1 MKTNGDSRMGLK
13 RMSAESRCAVAKP
26 SIPIAIEGYNVKIFT
41 DNIEENA
48 LEQIKELLSIDVFSD
63 KKIRIMPDVHA
74 GAGCVIGF
82 TGDLGDKVIPNIVGV
97 DIGCGMRILNLGK
110 LSEIDFHAFHE
121 HILGNVPSG
130 MWVREDKRG
139 FKPLVG
145 EEMEIYREAKQL
157 VTELYCYR
165 EIKDSGRINKAIG
178 SLGGGN
184 HFIELDKDDEG
195 NVYLVIHTGSR
206 NLGKQVADIYQAK
219 AVKHLT
225 DGADEFEET
234 IKRTIEEYKS
244 AGRRSELQ
252 SVIKKMRK
260 EHQDAEPN
268 LPAALCYVEGE
279 GREHYL
285 HDMRL
290 CQRWAVLNRK
300 LISLL
305 LIRFFFDKLK
315 SDKVDDFPGVEVK
328 EEFESVH
335 NYISDE
341 NIIRKGS
348 ISAAEGER
356 CIIPLNMR
364 DGSLLCTGKGNP
376 DWNYSAPH
384 GAGRVLSRTQAYEKI
399 TIEDFE
405 ASMQGIYSE
414 SVNDF
419 TRDESP
425 MVYKPA
431 EEIIANIGDT
441 VTIDTIIRPIFNFK
455 AS

>member
-1 MKTNGDSRMGLK
+1 MIMKT
-13 RMSAESRCAVAKP
+13 
-26 SIPIAIEGYNVKIFT
+26 IEGYDVKIFT
-41 DNIEENA
+41 DNIEESA
-48 LEQIKELLSIDVFSD
+48 FEQIKELLSIDVFSD

-82 TGDLGDKVIPNIVGV
+82 TGDLGNKVIPNIVGV

-110 LSEIDFHAFHE
+110 LADIDYHAFHE
-121 HILGNVPSG
+121 HIRSNVPSG
-130 MWVREDKRG
+130 KIVREDKFG

-145 EEMEIYREAKQL
+145 EEMEIYREAKKL
-157 VTELYCYR
+157 VTELFCYR
-165 EIKDSGRINKAIG
+165 ELKDSVRINKSIG

-184 HFIELDKDDEG
+184 HFIELDKDDEE

-206 NLGKQVADIYQAK
+206 NLGKQVAEIYQAK

-225 DGADEFEET
+225 AGADEFEDT
-234 IKRTIEEYKS
+234 IKRTIEEYKA

-252 SVIKKMRK
+252 GVIKKMRK
-260 EHQDAEPN
+260 SMEGR
-268 LPAALCYVEGE
+268 LPAVRPDLCYLEGE

-285 HDMRL
+285 HDMRI
-290 CQRWAVLNRK
+290 CQRWAVMNRK
-300 LISLL
+300 LIALL
-305 LIRFFFDKLK
+305 LVKFFGSQRLEAAH
-315 SDKVDDFPGVEVK
+315 PW
-328 EEFESVH
+328 ESVH
-335 NYISDE
+335 NYISDD

-364 DGSLLCTGKGNP
+364 DGSLLCIGKGNP
-376 DWNYSAPH
+376 DWNCSAPH

-399 TIEDFE
+399 TMEDFK

-431 EEIIANIGDT
+431 SEIIANIGDT
-441 VTIDTIIRPIFNFK
+441 VTIDTIVRPIFNFK

>member
-1 MKTNGDSRMGLK
+1 MKTID
-13 RMSAESRCAVAKP
+13 
-26 SIPIAIEGYNVKIFT
+26 GYDVKIFT
-41 DNIEENA
+41 DNIEESA
-48 LEQIKELLSIDVFSD
+48 LEQIGTLLSIDVFSD

-97 DIGCGMRILNLGK
+97 DIGCGMRILKLGRMA
-110 LSEIDFHAFHE
+110 EIDFHAFHE
-121 HILGNVPSG
+121 HIRSNVPSG
-130 MWVREDKRG
+130 KIVREEKLG
-139 FKPLVG
+139 FKPLTG
-145 EEMEIYREAKQL
+145 EEMEIYREAKGL
-157 VTELYCYR
+157 VTQLRCYR
-165 EIKDSGRINKAIG
+165 ELKDSARINKAIG

-184 HFIELDKDDEG
+184 HFIELDKDDDE

-206 NLGKQVADIYQAK
+206 NLGKQVADIYQAR
-219 AVKHLT
+219 AIKHLT
-225 DGADEFEET
+225 EGADELEEN
-234 IKRTIEEYKS
+234 IRRTIEEYKA

-252 SVIKKMRK
+252 GVIREMRK
-260 EHQDAEPN
+260 AAKHSAPS
-268 LPAALCYVEGE
+268 LPDALCYVEGE
-279 GREHYL
+279 ERENYL

-290 CQRWAVLNRK
+290 CQHWAVLNRK

-305 LIRFFFDKLK
+305 LMKFFA
-315 SDKVDDFPGVEVK
+315 GAEVA

-335 NYISDE
+335 NYISDD

-376 DWNYSAPH
+376 DWNCSAPH
-384 GAGRVLSRTQAYEKI
+384 GAGRVLSRSQAYAKI
-399 TIEDFE
+399 TMEDFE
-405 ASMQGIYSE
+405 ESMKGIYSE
-414 SVNDF
+414 SVTDS

-431 EEIIANIGDT
+431 SEIIANIGDT
-441 VTIDTIIRPIFNFK
+441 VSIDTIIRPIFNFK

>member
-1 MKTNGDSRMGLK
+1 MKT
-13 RMSAESRCAVAKP
+13 
-26 SIPIAIEGYNVKIFT
+26 IEGYDVKIFT
-41 DNIEENA
+41 HNIEESA
-48 LEQIKELLSIDVFSD
+48 LEQIKQLLSIEVFSH

-97 DIGCGMRILNLGK
+97 DIGCGMRVVNLGK
-110 LSEIDFHAFHE
+110 LSGIDFHGFHE
-121 HILGNVPSG
+121 HIRANVPSG
-130 MWVREDKRG
+130 MWVREEKRG
-139 FKPLVG
+139 FKPLTG
-145 EEMEIYREAKQL
+145 EEMDIYREAKQL
-157 VTELYCYR
+157 VTALFCYR

-184 HFIELDKDDEG
+184 HFIELDKDDAG

-206 NLGKQVADIYQAK
+206 NLGKQVADIYQAR
-219 AVKHLT
+219 AVRHLT
-225 DGADEFEET
+225 DGADKLEET
-234 IKRTIEEYKS
+234 IKRTIEEYKA

-260 EHQDAEPN
+260 EHQEAEPG

-279 GREHYL
+279 ERENYL

-305 LIRFFFDKLK
+305 LLRFFPDA
-315 SDKVDDFPGVEVK
+315 DVTEV
-328 EEFESVH
+328 FESVH
-335 NYISDE
+335 NYISDS
-341 NIIRKGS
+341 NIIRKGA
-348 ISAAEGER
+348 ISAASGER

-376 DWNYSAPH
+376 DWNCSAPH

-399 TIEDFE
+399 TMADFE

-425 MVYKPA
+425 MAYKPA
-431 EEIIANIGDT
+431 DEIIANIGDT
-441 VTIDTIIRPIFNFK
+441 VNIDTIIRPIFNFK

>member
-1 MKTNGDSRMGLK
+1 MKTID
-13 RMSAESRCAVAKP
+13 
-26 SIPIAIEGYNVKIFT
+26 GYDVKIFT

-48 LEQIKELLSIDVFSD
+48 LEQIKTLLSIDVFYD

-82 TGDLGDKVIPNIVGV
+82 TGNLGDKVIPNIVGV

-110 LSEIDFHAFHE
+110 IEDIDFHAFNE
-121 HILGNVPSG
+121 HIRANVPSG
-130 MWVREDKRG
+130 MIVREDKFG
-139 FKPLVG
+139 FKPLVH
-145 EEMEIYREAKQL
+145 EEMDIYREAKKM
-157 VTELYCYR
+157 VTELRCYR
-165 EIKDSGRINKAIG
+165 ELKYSDRINKSIG

-184 HFIELDKDDEG
+184 HFIELDKDDKG

-206 NLGKQVADIYQAK
+206 NLGKQVADIYQNHAI
-219 AVKHLT
+219 KHLT
-225 DGADEFEET
+225 KGADEFEAT
-234 IKRTIEEYKS
+234 IKRTIEEYKA

-252 SVIKKMRK
+252 SVIKQMRK
-260 EHQDAEPN
+260 SQQEAEPS
-268 LPAALCYVEGE
+268 LPRDLCYVENE
-279 GREHYL
+279 AREDYL
-285 HDMRL
+285 HDMRI

-300 LISLL
+300 LISSLL
-305 LIRFFFDKLK
+305 LKFFPI
-315 SDKVDDFPGVEVK
+315 VNII
-328 EEFESVH
+328 EEFESIH
-335 NYISDE
+335 NYISND

-364 DGSLLCTGKGNP
+364 DGSLLCTGKGNQ
-376 DWNYSAPH
+376 DWNCSAPH
-384 GAGRVLSRTQAYEKI
+384 GAGRVLSRTQAYEQIKM
-399 TIEDFE
+399 EDFE
-405 ASMQGIYSE
+405 ASMAGIYSE

-431 EEIIANIGDT
+431 DEIIANIGDT

-455 AS
+455 ASK

>member
-1 MKTNGDSRMGLK
+1 MKT
-13 RMSAESRCAVAKP
+13 
-26 SIPIAIEGYNVKIFT
+26 IEGYDVKIFT

-82 TGDLGDKVIPNIVGV
+82 TGNLGDKVIPNIVGV

-110 LSEIDFHAFHE
+110 LSGIDFHAFHA
-121 HILGNVPSG
+121 HICGNVPSG

-139 FKPLVG
+139 FKPLSG

-234 IKRTIEEYKS
+234 IKRTIEEYKA
-244 AGRRSELQ
+244 AGHRSELQ

-260 EHQDAEPN
+260 VHQDAEPN
-268 LPAALCYVEGE
+268 LPAALCYIEGE
-279 GREHYL
+279 NREHYL

-305 LIRFFFDKLK
+305 LMRF
-315 SDKVDDFPGVEVK
+315 FPGVEVM
-328 EEFESVH
+328 EEFESIH
-335 NYISDE
+335 NYISDD

-348 ISAAEGER
+348 ISATAGER

-364 DGSLLCTGKGNP
+364 DGSLLCTGKGNT
-376 DWNYSAPH
+376 DWNCSAPH
-384 GAGRVLSRTQAYEKI
+384 GAGRVLSRTQAYEEI
-399 TIEDFE
+399 TLIEFE
-405 ASMQGIYSE
+405 ESMQGIYSE
-414 SVNDF
+414 SINDF

-425 MVYKPA
+425 MAYKPA
-431 EEIIANIGDT
+431 SEIINNIGDT
-441 VTIDTIIRPIFNFK
+441 VAIDTIIHPIFNFK
-455 AS
+455 ASK

>member
-1 MKTNGDSRMGLK
+1 MKTID
-13 RMSAESRCAVAKP
+13 
-26 SIPIAIEGYNVKIFT
+26 GYDVKIFT
-41 DNIEENA
+41 DNIEGNA

-97 DIGCGMRILNLGK
+97 DIGCGMRVLNLGK
-110 LSEIDFHAFHE
+110 ISDIDFHAFHE
-121 HILGNVPSG
+121 HIRSNVPSG
-130 MWVREDKRG
+130 KLAREERFG
-139 FKPLVG
+139 FKPLVN
-145 EEMEIYREAKQL
+145 EEMEIYREVKQL
-157 VTELYCYR
+157 VTELRCYR
-165 EIKDSGRINKAIG
+165 QLKDSGRINKSIG
-178 SLGGGN
+178 TLGGGN
-184 HFIELDKDDEG
+184 HFIELDKDEAG

-206 NLGKQVADIYQAK
+206 NLGKQVAEIYQAQ
-219 AVKHLT
+219 AIRHLT
-225 DGADEFEET
+225 EGADEFEQL
-234 IKRTIEEYKS
+234 IKRTIEEYK
-244 AGRRSELQ
+244 AVGRRSELQ
-252 SVIKKMRK
+252 GVIKKMRK
-260 EHQDAEPN
+260 ERQEARPS
-268 LPAALCYVEGE
+268 LPEALCYVEGE
-279 GREHYL
+279 TRENYL
-285 HDMRL
+285 HDMRI

-305 LIRFFFDKLK
+305 LLRFFP
-315 SDKVDDFPGVEVK
+315 SVAVG
-328 EEFESVH
+328 EEFEAVH
-335 NYISDE
+335 NYISDD
-341 NIIRKGS
+341 NFIRKGS

-364 DGSLLCTGKGNP
+364 DGSLICTGKGNP

-399 TIEDFE
+399 TMDDFK
-405 ASMQGIYSE
+405 ASMEGIYSE

-431 EEIIANIGDT
+431 AEIIANICDT
-441 VTIDTIIRPIFNFK
+441 VSIDAIIRPIFNFK

>member
-1 MKTNGDSRMGLK
+1 MKK
-13 RMSAESRCAVAKP
+13 
-26 SIPIAIEGYNVKIFT
+26 IEGYDVKIFT

-82 TGDLGDKVIPNIVGV
+82 TGNLGDKVIPNIVGV

-110 LSEIDFHAFHE
+110 IEDIDYHAFNE
-121 HILGNVPSG
+121 HIGANVPSG
-130 MWVREDKRG
+130 MIVREDKFG
-139 FKPLVG
+139 FKPLVH
-145 EEMEIYREAKQL
+145 EEMDIYREAKKM
-157 VTELYCYR
+157 VTELCCYR
-165 EIKDSGRINKAIG
+165 ELKYSDRINKSIG

-206 NLGKQVADIYQAK
+206 NLGKQVAEIYQNRAI
-219 AVKHLT
+219 KHMT
-225 DGADEFEET
+225 EGADEFEET
-234 IKRTIEEYKS
+234 IKRTIEEYKAS
-244 AGRRSELQ
+244 GRRSELQ

-260 EHQDAEPN
+260 SQQEKEPTM
-268 LPAALCYVEGE
+268 PRDLCYVEGE
-279 GREHYL
+279 AREDYL
-285 HDMRL
+285 HDMRI

-305 LIRFFFDKLK
+305 LLKFF
-315 SDKVDDFPGVEVK
+315 PEVNVI

-335 NYISDE
+335 NYISDD

-376 DWNYSAPH
+376 DWNCSAPH
-384 GAGRVLSRTQAYEKI
+384 GAGRVLSRTQAYEQIKM
-399 TIEDFE
+399 EDFE
-405 ASMQGIYSE
+405 ASMAGIYSE

-431 EEIIANIGDT
+431 AEIIANIGDT
-441 VTIDTIIRPIFNFK
+441 VNIDSIIRPIFNFK
-455 AS
+455 ASK

>member
-1 MKTNGDSRMGLK
+1 MKTID
-13 RMSAESRCAVAKP
+13 
-26 SIPIAIEGYNVKIFT
+26 GYDVKIFT
-41 DNIEENA
+41 DNIEETA
-48 LEQIKELLSIDVFSD
+48 LEQIKELLSINVFSD

-97 DIGCGMRILNLGK
+97 DIGCGMRVLNLGK
-110 LSEIDFHAFHE
+110 ISDIDYHAFHE
-121 HILGNVPSG
+121 YIRENVPSG
-130 MWVREDKRG
+130 KIVREDRFG
-139 FKPLVG
+139 FKPLIG
-145 EEMEIYREAKQL
+145 EGMDIYREAKQL

-165 EIKDSGRINKAIG
+165 ELKDSGRINKAIG

-184 HFIELDKDDEG
+184 HFIELDKDDDN

-206 NLGKQVADIYQAK
+206 NLGKQVADIYQVK
-219 AVKHLT
+219 AIKHLT
-225 DGADEFEET
+225 AGVDEFEQT
-234 IKRTIEEYKS
+234 IKRTIKEYKA
-244 AGRRSELQ
+244 AGRRAELQ
-252 SVIKKMRK
+252 NVIKKMRK
-260 EHQDAEPN
+260 EHKEAEPS
-268 LPAALCYVEGE
+268 LPADLCYVEGDA
-279 GREHYL
+279 REQYL

-290 CQRWAVLNRK
+290 CQWWAVLNRK
-300 LISLL
+300 LISRLL
-305 LIRFFFDKLK
+305 LRFFPE
-315 SDKVDDFPGVEVK
+315 VDVK

-364 DGSLLCTGKGNP
+364 DGSLLFTGKGNQ
-376 DWNYSAPH
+376 DWNCSAPH

-399 TIEDFE
+399 TMEDFE

-425 MVYKPA
+425 MAYKPA
-431 EEIIANIGDT
+431 EEIIDNIGDT
-441 VTIDTIIRPIFNFK
+441 VNIDSIIRPIFNFK
-455 AS
+455 ASN

>member
-1 MKTNGDSRMGLK
+1 MKTID
-13 RMSAESRCAVAKP
+13 
-26 SIPIAIEGYNVKIFT
+26 GYDVKIFT

-97 DIGCGMRILNLGK
+97 DIGCGMRILNLGRI
-110 LSEIDFHAFHE
+110 EDIDYHAFNE
-121 HILGNVPSG
+121 HIRANVPSG
-130 MWVREDKRG
+130 MIVREDKFG
-139 FKPLVG
+139 FKPLVH
-145 EEMEIYREAKQL
+145 EEMDIYRQAKKM
-157 VTELYCYR
+157 VTELRCYR
-165 EIKDSGRINKAIG
+165 ELNYSDRINKSIG

-206 NLGKQVADIYQAK
+206 NLGKQVADIYQNRAI
-219 AVKHLT
+219 KHMT
-225 DGADEFEET
+225 EGADEFEET
-234 IKRTIEEYKS
+234 VKRTIEEYKA

-252 SVIKKMRK
+252 AVIKKMRK
-260 EHQDAEPN
+260 SQQEAEPN
-268 LPAALCYVEGE
+268 LPRDLCYVEGE
-279 GREHYL
+279 AREDYL
-285 HDMRL
+285 HDMRI
-290 CQRWAVLNRK
+290 CQRWAVINRK

-305 LIRFFFDKLK
+305 LLKFFPD
-315 SDKVDDFPGVEVK
+315 VNII
-328 EEFESVH
+328 EEFESIH
-335 NYISDE
+335 NYISDD

-376 DWNYSAPH
+376 DWNCSAPH

-399 TIEDFE
+399 TMEDFE

-431 EEIIANIGDT
+431 SEIIANIGDT

>member
-1 MKTNGDSRMGLK
+1 MKT
-13 RMSAESRCAVAKP
+13 
-26 SIPIAIEGYNVKIFT
+26 IEGHDVKIFT
-41 DNIEENA
+41 DNVEENA
-48 LEQIKELLSIDVFSD
+48 LEQIKKLLSIDVFAD

-97 DIGCGMRILNLGK
+97 DIGCGMRVLKLGQ
-110 LSEIDFHAFHE
+110 LSDIDFHAFHE
-121 HILGNVPSG
+121 HIRNNVPSG
-130 MWVREDKRG
+130 KIARESRFG
-139 FKPLVG
+139 FKPLVN

-157 VTELYCYR
+157 VMQLRCYR
-165 EIKDSGRINKAIG
+165 ELKDSGRINKSIG

-184 HFIELDKDDEG
+184 HFIELDRDDED

-206 NLGKQVADIYQAK
+206 NLGKQVAEIYQAK
-219 AVKHLT
+219 AIKHLT
-225 DGADEFEET
+225 EGADEFEET
-234 IKRTIEEYKS
+234 IKRTIEEYKA
-244 AGRRSELQ
+244 AGRRAELQ
-252 SVIKKMRK
+252 DVIRQMRRERQK
-260 EHQDAEPN
+260 AETT
-268 LPAALCYVEGE
+268 LPADLCYVEGE
-279 GREHYL
+279 MRENYL

-305 LIRFFFDKLK
+305 LLKFFPC
-315 SDKVDDFPGVEVK
+315 VTVE

-335 NYISDE
+335 NYISDD

-348 ISAAEGER
+348 ISAADGER

-364 DGSLLCTGKGNP
+364 DGSLICTGKGNP
-376 DWNYSAPH
+376 DWNSSAPH
-384 GAGRVLSRTQAYEKI
+384 GAGRVLSRTQAYERI
-399 TIEDFE
+399 TMEDFE
-405 ASMQGIYSE
+405 ESMKGIYSE

-431 EEIIANIGDT
+431 EEIISNIGDT

>member
-1 MKTNGDSRMGLK
+1 MKT
-13 RMSAESRCAVAKP
+13 
-26 SIPIAIEGYNVKIFT
+26 IEGYDVKIFT
-41 DNIEENA
+41 DNIEEKA
-48 LEQIKELLSIDVFSD
+48 LEQIKTLLSIDVFSD
-63 KKIRIMPDVHA
+63 RKIRIMPDVHA
-74 GAGCVIGF
+74 GACCVIGF

-97 DIGCGMRILNLGK
+97 DIGCGMRVLNLGK
-110 LSEIDFHAFHE
+110 LTEIDYHAFNE
-121 HILGNVPSG
+121 HIHSNVPSG
-130 MWVREDKRG
+130 KIVREDRFG

-157 VTELYCYR
+157 VTELFCYR
-165 EIKDSGRINKAIG
+165 DLKDSGRINKAIG

-206 NLGKQVADIYQAK
+206 NLGKQVAEIYQAR
-219 AVKHLT
+219 AIKHLT
-225 DGADEFEET
+225 KGADEFEET
-234 IKRTIEEYKS
+234 IKQTIADYKA
-244 AGRRSELQ
+244 AGCRSELQ

-260 EHQDAEPN
+260 EYQKAEPS
-268 LPAALCYVEGE
+268 LPADLCYVEGE
-279 GREHYL
+279 MRELYL

-305 LIRFFFDKLK
+305 LLRFF
-315 SDKVDDFPGVEVK
+315 PNVEVL
-328 EEFESVH
+328 EEFESIH
-335 NYISDE
+335 NYISDD

-348 ISAAEGER
+348 ISAASGER

-364 DGSLLCTGKGNP
+364 DGSLICTGKGNP
-376 DWNYSAPH
+376 DWNNSAPH
-384 GAGRVLSRTQAYEKI
+384 GAGRVLSRTQAYEQIKM
-399 TIEDFE
+399 EDFE
-405 ASMQGIYSE
+405 DSMRGIYSE

-431 EEIIANIGDT
+431 EEIISNIGDT
-441 VTIDTIIRPIFNFK
+441 VSIDTIIRPIFNFK
-455 AS
+455 ASK

>member
-1 MKTNGDSRMGLK
+1 MIIKGQCT
-13 RMSAESRCAVAKP
+13 SAD
-26 SIPIAIEGYNVKIFT
+26 IFT
-41 DNIEENA
+41 DNIEDAA
-48 LEQIKELLSIDVFSD
+48 LQWIKAQCDHPAFEGV
-63 KKIRIMPDVHA
+63 RIVQMPDVHA
-74 GAGCVIGF
+74 GNACNVGTAYRIGAYLNP
-82 TGDLGDKVIPNIVGV
+82 DHVGV
-97 DIGCGMRILNLGK
+97 DIGCAISMHR
-110 LSEIDFHAFHE
+110 LSSVVAPEDFALLDHK
-121 HILGNVPSG
+121 I
-130 MWVREDKRG
+130 REAIPTG
-139 FKPLVG
+139 
-145 EEMEIYREAKQL
+145 MEICKKNSLNEKELFRFLNSQYRKARSSAP
-157 VTELYCYR
+157 ELINEVPRIDARFVSDFCR
-165 EIKDSGRINKAIG
+165 RIKLQEVVFYKSLGT
-178 SLGGGN
+178 LGGGN
-184 HFIELDKDDEG
+184 HFIELDKDDDG

-206 NLGKQVADIYQAK
+206 NLGKQVAEIYQAK

-225 DGADEFEET
+225 AGADEFEET
-234 IKRTIEEYKS
+234 IKRTIEEYKT

-252 SVIKKMRK
+252 GVIKKMRR
-260 EHQDAEPN
+260 EHEAAEPS
-268 LPAALCYVEGE
+268 LPADLCYVEGE
-279 GREHYL
+279 AREHYL
-285 HDMRL
+285 HDMRI

-305 LIRFFFDKLK
+305 LMRFFPDVAVL
-315 SDKVDDFPGVEVK
+315 

-348 ISAAEGER
+348 ISAAVGER

-364 DGSLLCTGKGNP
+364 DGSLLCTGRGNP

-399 TIEDFE
+399 TMEDFE

-431 EEIIANIGDT
+431 SEIIANIGNT